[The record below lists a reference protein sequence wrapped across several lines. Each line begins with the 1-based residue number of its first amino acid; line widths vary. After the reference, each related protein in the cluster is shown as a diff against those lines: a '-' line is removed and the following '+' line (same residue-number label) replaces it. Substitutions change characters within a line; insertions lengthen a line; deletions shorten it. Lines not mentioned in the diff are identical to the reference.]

1 MDELRI
7 ENLPPEKLPTLLQ
20 FLKAQGK
27 KKLAG
32 MYPVAKVWKPGK
44 FPNYSI
50 ETEKFRVSITED
62 NPKFR
67 AFEEFL
73 DAAIESGSGF
83 AVVVDDK
90 RDGSFGCKPLSDNW
104 DIEPL
109 GDRGYRF
116 TSVTRG

>member
-44 FPNYSI
+44 FPNYSV
-50 ETEKFRVSITED
+50 ETEKFRVSITEN
-62 NPKFR
+62 NP
-67 AFEEFL
+67 AFLPFKNFL

-90 RDGSFGCKPLSDNW
+90 RDGAFSVKPLSDDW
-104 DIEPL
+104 DIETL